1 MEKKRA
7 VVYVNQFFGQVGG
20 EEEAGYPAEVREG
33 LVGAAGAFQK
43 ALGEQVEVT
52 HTVICGDNYMGSDPD
67 RALREII
74 DGLKDIKMDI
84 FFAGP
89 AFMAGRYGVACGNI
103 CRRISELYHIPVI
116 TSMHEENPGVLMFQK
131 EMYVFR
137 GGKSA
142 IAMRK
147 DVPRM
152 CRFALKLLNKE
163 ELLSADEE
171 GYFGRGIRR
180 QVLTD
185 RSAADRCVDMLLM
198 ALKNQPV
205 KTEVPIVTMEKPT
218 PAPAIKKLSDARIAM
233 VTTGGVVP
241 VDNPDHIQS
250 SSATVWG
257 KYGVTGMDELKA
269 GEFMTIHGGID
280 TTFGCENPNVI
291 VPLDAMREMEK
302 TGIIGE
308 LYPYFYT
315 TTGTGT
321 SEASATK
328 MGGEIVEDLKKE
340 NVDGVIFVS
349 T

>member
-1 MEKKRA
+1 MEKKKA

-20 EEEAGYPAEVREG
+20 EDQASYPAEVHKG
-33 LVGAAGAFQK
+33 AIGAAGAFQK
-43 ALGEQVEVT
+43 ALGDEVEVT
-52 HTVICGDNYMGSDPD
+52 HTIICGDNYMGTNTEQ
-67 RALREII
+67 ALDEIMK
-74 DGLKDIKMDI
+74 GLEGVEMDI

-103 CRRISELYHIPVI
+103 CRKIQEVYKVPVI
-116 TSMHEENPGVLMFQK
+116 TSMNEENPGVLMFKK
-131 EMYVFR
+131 EMFVFK

-142 IAMRK
+142 GAMRK
-147 DVPRM
+147 DVKPM
-152 CRFALKLLNKE
+152 CQYALKLLRGE
-163 ELLSADEE
+163 EVNCAEEE

-180 QVLTD
+180 MVLTD
-185 RSAADRCVDMLLM
+185 RSAADRCVDMLLK
-198 ALKNQPV
+198 ALKGEPV
-205 KTEVPIVTMEKPT
+205 KTEVPIEVMEKPK
-218 PAPAIKKLSDARIAM
+218 PADALTTLKDTKIAL

-241 VDNPDHIQS
+241 VDNPDHIQA

-257 KYGVTGMDELKA
+257 KYDISQMNALKA

-280 TTFGCENPNVI
+280 TTFGNENPNII
-291 VPLDAMREMEK
+291 VPVDAMRELEK
-302 TGIIGE
+302 EGVFGT

-328 MGGEIVEDLKKE
+328 MADEIVEDLKKE
-340 NVDGVIFVS
+340 NVDGVVFVS